1 MQVSLGGQD
10 LPQKR
15 TENETALKSSADETG
30 RVISSPGPTKAYAKH
45 SAKGKV
51 KTSAMNSVEAEA
63 VTIGLP
69 YLKARETVRIENI
82 GSKFSGNWRISRVRH
97 EISSGGYICSLT
109 LNRDNHGGK
118 NGTSTTS
125 PKKPSGSG
133 SSSKSVSK
141 AKSESK
147 KPSKVIV
154 DLR

>member
-30 RVISSPGPTKAYAKH
+30 RVISSPAKH